1 MYVVTSLVLMP
12 ALASGSYVVS
22 TPPPSVNLQAVC
34 DFHNTEIEKLK
45 LSIDKLAKDV
55 DVESDLYRRL
65 YASIGEDYFN
75 TACGVVGYR
84 VLPYCATNEQG
95 THLFDKLEDKCAEN
109 RTSIFENTIQKML
122 NMYTTPSGKDI
133 FRSCK
138 DISMK
143 GLLAQFKKMQALMSG
158 LCDEYPS
165 GNSRTR
171 RSSYDGGYYPGG
183 GYGDGYFPAKKGGF
197 DPNTIWF
204 QYLLCQ
210 EQKISCYFF
219 TQGWNQKDYGQYYL
233 YQNVLD
239 TSSVKPPGTNDLL
252 ALALLSGT
260 GKRQYYPHEGY
271 PAPAY
276 PPYKKRRSTGEKDS
290 DETEPVTATKDG
302 MWWSREG
309 LWWRRGRK
317 GANRK
322 RRAPGAEGEVEEFDC
337 EGDC

>member
-109 RTSIFENTIQKML
+109 RTSIFKNTIQKML

-143 GLLAQFKKMQALMSG
+143 GLLSQFENMQALMSG

-165 GNSRTR
+165 GSSRGR
-171 RSSYDGGYYPGG
+171 RSIYDDGYYPGG
-183 GYGDGYFPAKKGGF
+183 YGGQGFYPKKGGF

-210 EQKISCYFF
+210 DQKIGCYLF

-233 YQNVLD
+233 YQNVLGTSTAELD
-239 TSSVKPPGTNDLL
+239 TSTATPPANNDLL
-252 ALALLSGT
+252 TLALLAGA
-260 GKRQYYPHEGY
+260 GKQQYYPHHGY
-271 PAPAY
+271 PAGGYPAEVYPAGHPAY
-276 PPYKKRRSTGEKDS
+276 PPY
-290 DETEPVTATKDG
+290 
-302 MWWSREG
+302 
-309 LWWRRGRK
+309 
-317 GANRK
+317 RK
-322 RRAPGAEGEVEEFDC
+322 RRDIGDDDTEEDAAEDDVIPC

>member
-1 MYVVTSLVLMP
+1 MGVHIELQALLEMKMFVVTTLVLLP
-12 ALASGSYVVS
+12 ALVSGSYVVS

-34 DFHNTEIEKLK
+34 DFHNSEIEKLE
-45 LSIDKLAKDV
+45 LSIKKLAKDV

-75 TACGVVGYR
+75 TACGVVGYG

-109 RTSIFENTIQKML
+109 RTSIFTNTIQKML
-122 NMYTTPSGKDI
+122 NMYTTPSGKEI

-165 GNSRTR
+165 GSSRTR
-171 RSSYDGGYYPGG
+171 RSIYDGGYYPGG
-183 GYGDGYFPAKKGGF
+183 AGYYPKKGGF
-197 DPNTIWF
+197 DPNSIWF

-210 EQKISCYFF
+210 EQKISCYLF

-233 YQNVLD
+233 YQNVLGD
-239 TSSVKPPGTNDLL
+239 TSTVVDTSTAQPAANNDFLT
-252 ALALLSGT
+252 LALLAGA
-260 GKRQYYPHEGY
+260 GKQQYYPHHGYPAEGY
-271 PAPAY
+271 PAEAYPAY
-276 PPYKKRRSTGEKDS
+276 PPY
-290 DETEPVTATKDG
+290 
-302 MWWSREG
+302 
-309 LWWRRGRK
+309 
-317 GANRK
+317 RK
-322 RRAPGAEGEVEEFDC
+322 RRDTEEEEDLEEFAC
-337 EGDC
+337 EGDACEP

>member
-1 MYVVTSLVLMP
+1 MGLP
-12 ALASGSYVVS
+12 ALVSGSYVVS

-34 DFHNTEIEKLK
+34 DFHNNEIEKLE
-45 LSIDKLAKDV
+45 LSIEKLANDV

-75 TACGVVGYR
+75 TACGVVGYG

-109 RTSIFENTIQKML
+109 RTSIFTITIQKML
-122 NMYTTPSGKDI
+122 NMYTTPSGKEI

-165 GNSRTR
+165 GSSRMR

-183 GYGDGYFPAKKGGF
+183 AGCYPKKGGF
-197 DPNTIWF
+197 DPNSIWF

-210 EQKISCYFF
+210 EQKISYYLF

-233 YQNVLD
+233 YQNVLGDTTTVVD
-239 TSSVKPPGTNDLL
+239 TS
-252 ALALLSGT
+252 
-260 GKRQYYPHEGY
+260 
-271 PAPAY
+271 
-276 PPYKKRRSTGEKDS
+276 
-290 DETEPVTATKDG
+290 TATPPANNDILLEDIQPKYILPKDILPIHRTG
-302 MWWSREG
+302 NVGILDMERRISRHSNV
-309 LWWRRGRK
+309 RVI
-317 GANRK
+317 ANHVLFIMK
-322 RRAPGAEGEVEEFDC
+322 INTCVEK
-337 EGDC
+337 

>member
-143 GLLAQFKKMQALMSG
+143 GLLAQFEKMQALMSG

-165 GNSRTR
+165 GSSRTR
-171 RSSYDGGYYPGG
+171 RSIYDGGYYPGG
-183 GYGDGYFPAKKGGF
+183 AGYYPKKGGF

-210 EQKISCYFF
+210 DQKIGCYLF

-233 YQNVLD
+233 YQNVLGDTNTVVD
-239 TSSVKPPGTNDLL
+239 TSTATPPANNDFL
-252 ALALLSGT
+252 ALALLAGA
-260 GKRQYYPHEGY
+260 GKQQYYPHPHQGY
-271 PAPAY
+271 PAGYPAEAYPAY
-276 PPYKKRRSTGEKDS
+276 PPY
-290 DETEPVTATKDG
+290 
-302 MWWSREG
+302 
-309 LWWRRGRK
+309 
-317 GANRK
+317 RK
-322 RRAPGAEGEVEEFDC
+322 RRAPGAEGEEGEVEEFEEFEC
-337 EGDC
+337 EGDCQ